1 MPAYYRASFAEFLMH
16 SDAEILGMLAAAQG
30 VEGHAV
36 AFTAQTP
43 AWQEQLKAL
52 RSACVWLSS
61 RHPASSSWSLL
72 LEYPIP
78 RRQKRIDTVILS
90 AQHIYCLEFKTGSQ
104 KLPQSALNQVE
115 DYALDLR
122 DFHAASLDR
131 EIVPAV
137 VCRQVGAGGNILAER
152 TDTAPDIVKTPVVCD
167 YDGLGQFLL
176 NHETLTESVTAAI
189 DPHAWDHSA
198 YKPVPTIL
206 EAAEALFAEHDVRDI
221 AEASADAQNLTHT
234 SDFLLS
240 VVERARRDGE
250 KFVCIL
256 TGVPGAGKTLAG
268 LNLAHNPAIRAAGL
282 PNAVFLSGN
291 GPLVRVVSASLAA
304 STLAPPD
311 ATRQVGAFIQN
322 VHSYIRDGLRLDAP
336 PHENIAV
343 FDEAQR
349 AWDANHV
356 ARRYSQLRQ
365 RGFDVLGEAFD
376 SMSEPEMMLRV
387 MDKHPSWAVLVALVG
402 GGQEINDGEAGLE
415 EWGRAL
421 SSKFPRWRI
430 AASPA
435 VLPGGAGLSGHRLF
449 HDAMPE
455 SSSVEAAEELHLA
468 VSIRSYRAEALS
480 AWVDAVVGGDSATAA
495 QVAQQLEHYPLKLTR
510 DLSAARKWL
519 SQQRRGERRSGLL
532 ASAGALRLRAEGIE
546 LSQGFRGNKG
556 QYENWYLKPDGDSR
570 ASNQL
575 EVAASQFECQGLEI
589 DWGGLCWGEDFLWQP
604 GSSWCYSRLNG
615 ASRGRVPRENKQR
628 YIRNAYRVLLT
639 RAREGMVLF
648 VPNGCDRDPTRPSH
662 LFNATADYL
671 ASCGVQSI
679 DECRSL

>member
-1 MPAYYRASFAEFLMH
+1 MPAYYRATFDEFLAQ
-16 SDAEILGMLAAAQG
+16 SDAEILGALAAAQG
-30 VEGHAV
+30 GEGHA
-36 AFTAQTP
+36 TSYNSQIT
-43 AWQEQLKAL
+43 AWQEQLAVL
-52 RSACVWLSS
+52 RETCEWLCTKKPESG
-61 RHPASSSWSLL
+61 SWALL

-78 RRQKRIDTVILS
+78 RRQKRVDTVVLS
-90 AQHIYCLEFKTGSQ
+90 KQRIYCLEFKTGGQ
-104 KLPQSALNQVE
+104 KLARSALNQVE

-122 DFHAASLDR
+122 DFHAVSLGR

-137 VCRQVGAGGNILAER
+137 LCRQFVSNSSAGGSPVAEV
-152 TDTAPDIVKTPVVCD
+152 DLVKAPVVCD
-167 YDGLGQFLL
+167 YARLCQFLL
-176 NHETLTESVTAAI
+176 NQESLSETSAEAI
-189 DPHAWDHSA
+189 NPQAWDHSA
-198 YKPVPTIL
+198 YKPVPTIF

-221 AEASADAQNLTHT
+221 AEASADKQNLSLT

-240 VVERARRDGE
+240 VVERAKRVGE
-250 KFVCIL
+250 KVVCIL

-291 GPLVRVVSASLAA
+291 GPLVRVVSAALAA
-304 STLAPPD
+304 SAPASPD
-311 ATRQVGAFIQN
+311 AKRKVGTFIQN
-322 VHSYIRDGLRLDAP
+322 VHTYIRDGLRLEAA

-349 AWDANHV
+349 AWDAAHV

-365 RGFDVLGEAFD
+365 RGFDVLGAAFD

-415 EWGRAL
+415 EWGRTL
-421 SSKFPRWRI
+421 STQFPHWRI

-449 HDAMPE
+449 HDAIPAN
-455 SSSVEAAEELHLA
+455 SSVEAFAALHLA

-480 AWVDAVVGGDSATAA
+480 AWVDAVLSGDSTAA
-495 QVAQQLEHYPLKLTR
+495 ALVAQQLTHYPLKLTR
-510 DLSAARKWL
+510 ELSEAREWL
-519 SQQRRGERRSGLL
+519 RQQRRGERRSGLL
-532 ASAGALRLRAEGIE
+532 ASAGALRLRAEGVE
-546 LSQGFRGNKG
+546 LSPGFRGNKG
-556 QYENWYLKPDGDSR
+556 QYENWFLNPEGDCR

-604 GSSWCYSRLNG
+604 DSDWCYSRLNG

-628 YIRNAYRVLLT
+628 YVRNAYRVLMT
-639 RAREGMVLF
+639 RAREGMVIF
-648 VPNGCDRDPTRPSH
+648 VPKGSDTDPTRPSH
-662 LFNATADYL
+662 LFDATASYL
-671 ASCGVQSI
+671 EACGVHF
-679 DECRSL
+679 LV

>member
-1 MPAYYRASFAEFLMH
+1 MPAYYRASFTEFLAQ
-16 SDAEILGMLAAAQG
+16 SDAEILGTLAAAQG
-30 VEGHAV
+30 VEGHAI
-36 AFTAQTP
+36 AFNAQTP
-43 AWQEQLKAL
+43 AWQEQLVAL
-52 RSACVWLSS
+52 RSACNWLRG
-61 RHPASSSWSLL
+61 RHPSSSNWSLL

-90 AQHIYCLEFKTGSQ
+90 AQHIYCLEFKTGAH
-104 KLPQSALNQVE
+104 KLPQSSLSQVE

-122 DFHAASLDR
+122 DFHAVSLGR
-131 EIVPAV
+131 EIIPAV
-137 VCRQVGAGGNILAER
+137 VCMQFDAAGIRLTEPAV
-152 TDTAPDIVKTPVVCD
+152 TTPDVVKAPVVCD
-167 YDGLGQFLL
+167 YAGLGQFLL
-176 NHETLTESVTAAI
+176 DHDLVAGTTLEAI

-198 YKPVPTIL
+198 YRPVPTIL

-221 AEASADAQNLTHT
+221 AEASASTQNLTHT

-240 VVERARRDGE
+240 VVDRAQRTGE
-250 KFVCIL
+250 KVVCIL

-268 LNLAHNPAIRAAGL
+268 LNLAHNPAIRATGL

-349 AWDANHV
+349 AWDASHV

-421 SSKFPRWRI
+421 STKFPHWRI

-449 HDAMPE
+449 HDAIPE
-455 SSSVEAAEELHLA
+455 SSPVEAAEELHLA

-510 DLSAARKWL
+510 DLSTARKWIN
-519 SQQRRGERRSGLL
+519 QQRRGERRSGLL

-589 DWGGLCWGEDFLWQP
+589 DWGGLCWGEDFLWQSDS
-604 GSSWCYSRLNG
+604 GWCYSRLNG

-639 RAREGMVLF
+639 RAREGMVIF
-648 VPNGCDRDPTRPSH
+648 VPKGCDSDPTLPRH
-662 LFNATADYL
+662 LFNATAEYL
-671 ASCGVQSI
+671 ACCGVNSI
-679 DECRSL
+679 DEPHAS

>member
-1 MPAYYRASFAEFLMH
+1 MPAYYRASFADFLAQ
-16 SDAEILGMLAAAQG
+16 SDAEILGALAAAQG

-52 RSACVWLSS
+52 KATCEWLIIH
-61 RHPASSSWSLL
+61 RPASISWSLL

-90 AQHIYCLEFKTGSQ
+90 AQRIYCLEFKTGAQ
-104 KLPQSALNQVE
+104 KLPQSSLSQVE

-122 DFHAASLDR
+122 DFHAASLGR
-131 EIVPAV
+131 EILPAV
-137 VCRQVGAGGNILAER
+137 VCKQLDAGGTRSAAPA
-152 TDTAPDIVKTPVVCD
+152 DTAPDIVKTPIVCD
-167 YDGLGQFLL
+167 YGGLGRFIL
-176 NHETLTESVTAAI
+176 NHDLAPETTADTI
-189 DPHAWDHSA
+189 NPHDWDHSA

-240 VVERARRDGE
+240 VVERARRDGD

-291 GPLVRVVSASLAA
+291 GPLVRVVSASLTA
-304 STLAPPD
+304 SKLAPPD
-311 ATRQVGAFIQN
+311 AKRQVGAFIQN
-322 VHSYIRDGLRLDAP
+322 VHSYIRDGLRLDAA

-349 AWDANHV
+349 AWDAGHV
-356 ARRYSQLRQ
+356 AKRYSQLRQ

-387 MDKHPSWAVLVALVG
+387 MDKHPNWAVLVALVG

-421 SSKFPRWRI
+421 STKFPHWRI

-449 HDAMPE
+449 HEAISE
-455 SSSVEAAEELHLA
+455 SSPVEKAEELHLA

-495 QVAQQLEHYPLKLTR
+495 QVARQLEHYPLKLTR
-510 DLSAARKWL
+510 DLSAARRWI

-575 EVAASQFECQGLEI
+575 EVAATQFECQGLEI
-589 DWGGLCWGEDFLWQP
+589 DWGGLCWGEDFLWQADS
-604 GSSWCYSRLNG
+604 GWCYSRLNG

-639 RAREGMVLF
+639 RAREGMVIF
-648 VPNGCDRDPTRPSH
+648 VPKGCESDSTRPPH

-671 ASCGVQSI
+671 AGCGVQSI
-679 DECRSL
+679 DNSSAE

>member
-1 MPAYYRASFAEFLMH
+1 MPAYYRATFDEFLAQ
-16 SDAEILGMLAAAQG
+16 SDAEILGALAAAQG
-30 VEGHAV
+30 VEGHA
-36 AFTAQTP
+36 TAYTSQTT
-43 AWQEQLKAL
+43 AWQEQLAAL
-52 RSACVWLSS
+52 RSTCDWLRVNKPESGTW
-61 RHPASSSWSLL
+61 ALL

-78 RRQKRIDTVILS
+78 RRQKRIDTVVLS
-90 AQHIYCLEFKTGSQ
+90 KQRIYCLEFKTGGQ
-104 KLPQSALNQVE
+104 KLARSASNQVE

-122 DFHAASLDR
+122 DFHAVSLGR

-137 VCRQVGAGGNILAER
+137 VCRQFASDSNSSAGSSVAES
-152 TDTAPDIVKTPVVCD
+152 DLVKAPVVCD
-167 YDGLGQFLL
+167 YASLGQFLL
-176 NHETLTESVTAAI
+176 KQESPPETIAEAI
-189 DPHAWDHSA
+189 NPQAWDHSA

-206 EAAEALFAEHDVRDI
+206 EAAEVLFAEHDVRDI
-221 AEASADAQNLTHT
+221 AEASADKQNLSLT

-240 VVERARRDGE
+240 VVERAQRVGE
-250 KFVCIL
+250 KVVCIL

-291 GPLVRVVSASLAA
+291 GPLVRVVSAALTA

-311 ATRQVGAFIQN
+311 AKRKVGTFIQN
-322 VHSYIRDGLRLDAP
+322 VHTYIRDGLRVDAA

-349 AWDANHV
+349 AWDAAHV

-365 RGFDVLGEAFD
+365 RGFDVLGAAFD

-387 MDKHPSWAVLVALVG
+387 MDKHPRWAVLVALVG

-415 EWGRAL
+415 EWGRTL
-421 SSKFPRWRI
+421 STQFPHWRI

-449 HDAMPE
+449 HDVIPE
-455 SSSVEAAEELHLA
+455 SSSVEAAAALHLA

-480 AWVDAVVGGDSATAA
+480 AWVDAVLSGDSAAA
-495 QVAQQLEHYPLKLTR
+495 ALLAQQLAHYPLRLTR

-519 SQQRRGERRSGLL
+519 CQQCRGERRSGLL
-532 ASAGALRLRAEGIE
+532 ASAGALRLRAEGVE
-546 LSQGFRGNKG
+546 LSPGFRGNKG
-556 QYENWYLKPDGDSR
+556 QYENWFLNPDGDCR

-604 GSSWCYSRLNG
+604 DNCWCYSRLNG

-628 YIRNAYRVLLT
+628 YVRNAYRVLLT
-639 RAREGMVLF
+639 RAREGMVIF
-648 VPNGCDRDPTRPSH
+648 VPKGNDTDPTRPSH
-662 LFNATADYL
+662 LFDATANFL
-671 ASCGVQSI
+671 VACGVRLL
-679 DECRSL
+679 D

>member
-1 MPAYYRASFAEFLMH
+1 MPAYYRATMNEFLSR
-16 SDAEILGMLAAAQG
+16 SDAEILGALAAAQS
-30 VEGHAV
+30 VEGHA
-36 AFTAQTP
+36 TAYMSQTT
-43 AWQEQLKAL
+43 AWQEQLAVL
-52 RSACVWLSS
+52 RSAVQWLRDNQVESS
-61 RHPASSSWSLL
+61 EWTLL

-78 RRQKRIDTVILS
+78 RRQKRIDAVVLS
-90 AQHIYCLEFKTGSQ
+90 QQRIYSLEFKTGSQ
-104 KLPQSALNQVE
+104 KLARSALNQVE

-122 DFHAASLDR
+122 DFHAASLGR
-131 EIVPAV
+131 EIIPAV
-137 VCRQVGAGGNILAER
+137 VCRQVAA
-152 TDTAPDIVKTPVVCD
+152 DAKHSVKEGDVVHAPVVCD
-167 YDGLGQFLL
+167 YASLGKFLL
-176 NHETLTESVTAAI
+176 AHESRGQTISVPL
-189 DPHAWDHSA
+189 DPQAWDHSA

-221 AEASADAQNLTHT
+221 AEASADKQNLSLT

-240 VVERARRDGE
+240 VVERAQRLGE
-250 KFVCIL
+250 KVVCIL

-291 GPLVRVVSASLAA
+291 GPLVRVVGAALAS

-311 ATRQVGAFIQN
+311 AKRKVGTFIQN
-322 VHSYIRDGLRLDAP
+322 VHTYIRDGLRLDAA

-349 AWDANHV
+349 AWDAGHV

-387 MDKHPSWAVLVALVG
+387 MDKHSSWAVLVALVG

-415 EWGRAL
+415 EWGRTL
-421 SSKFPRWRI
+421 STKFPHWRI

-435 VLPGGAGLSGHRLF
+435 VLPGGSGLSGHRLF
-449 HDAMPE
+449 HDSIPE
-455 SSSVEAAEELHLA
+455 GCSVNSATELHLG

-480 AWVDAVVGGDSATAA
+480 AWVDAVLSGDSDAA
-495 QVAQQLEHYPLKLTR
+495 ALIAQKLDLYPLRLTR
-510 DLSAARKWL
+510 DLGVAREWL

-546 LSQGFRGNKG
+546 LSPGFRGNKG
-556 QYENWYLKPDGDSR
+556 QYENWFLNPEGDCR

-575 EVAASQFECQGLEI
+575 EVAASQFECQGLEL
-589 DWGGLCWGEDFLWQP
+589 DWCGLCWGEDFLWQP
-604 GSSWCYSRLNG
+604 DSGWCYSRLNG
-615 ASRGRVPRENKQR
+615 ASRGRVPREMKQR
-628 YIRNAYRVLLT
+628 FIRNAYRVLLT
-639 RAREGMVLF
+639 RAREGMVIF
-648 VPNGCDRDPTRPSH
+648 VPRGDATDPTRPPI
-662 LFNATADYL
+662 LFDSTASFLID
-671 ASCGVQSI
+671 CGAVVL
-679 DECRSL
+679 ERL